1 MGKRKNPE
9 TSNEAYRS
17 LKAVEVRETYKNI
30 LFALS
35 IIKEGTF
42 EDISRQM
49 NVAPAVVWK
58 RLSELCNDGKIYRP
72 GNKRPLKSGR
82 CGYTWML
89 ITPGVTSAKIVEL
102 RLPGDSISTYSKRI
116 CAIQKELF

>member
-58 RLSELCNDGKIYRP
+58 RLSELADDGKIYRP

-82 CGYTWML
+82 NGYTWML
-89 ITPGVTSAKIVEL
+89 ITPGIAPAKVVEMS
-102 RLPGDSISTYSKRI
+102 LPGKTVSDYSKKI
-116 CAIQKELF
+116 SLIQQELF